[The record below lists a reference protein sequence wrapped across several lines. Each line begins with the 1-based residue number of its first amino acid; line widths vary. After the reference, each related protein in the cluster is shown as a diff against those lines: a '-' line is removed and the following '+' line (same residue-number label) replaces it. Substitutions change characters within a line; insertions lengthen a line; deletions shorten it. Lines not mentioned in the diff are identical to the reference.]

1 MSFDVTADAYG
12 RFMGRF
18 SEPLAIEF
26 AAWSGVQ
33 SGMTAL
39 DVGCG
44 PGALT
49 ARLVEVLGADSVCAV
64 DPSPSFVAA
73 ARSRF
78 PGMDIAEARAE
89 ALPLADNVV
98 DVALAQLVVHF
109 IKDPVAGLR
118 EMARV
123 TRPGGTVAACTWDL
137 GPAGRAPVSLLEQ
150 TARELGLGDARE
162 MGLPGSV
169 EGHLAELLTSAGL
182 TDARSGEA
190 TVRVRFADFDDW
202 WVPYTLGVGP
212 AGVLVKGLDPVD
224 RERLRVRC
232 SELLPSGPF
241 EITATAWCAAGRV
254 AG

>member
-1 MSFDVTADAYG
+1 MSFDVSADAYG

-18 SEPLAIEF
+18 SEPLAVEF
-26 AAWSGVQ
+26 AAFAGVQ

-49 ARLVEVLGADSVCAV
+49 ARLVELLGADSVRAA

-73 ARSRF
+73 ARARF

-89 ALPLADNVV
+89 ALPLPDNAV
-98 DVALAQLVVHF
+98 DMALAQLVVHF
-109 IKDPVAGLR
+109 MKDPVAGLR

-123 TRPGGTVAACTWDL
+123 TRPGGIVAACTWDL
-137 GPAGRAPVSLLEQ
+137 GPTGRAPVSLLEQ
-150 TARELGLGDARE
+150 AAKDLGVGDARE
-162 MGLPGSV
+162 AGLPGSL
-169 EGHLAELLTSAGL
+169 EGHLAELLTAAGL
-182 TDARSGEA
+182 TDVSSGEA
-190 TVRVRFADFDDW
+190 TVHVAFADFDQW
-202 WVPYTLGVGP
+202 WEPYTLGVGP

-232 SELLPSGPF
+232 SELLPDGPF
-241 EITATAWCAAGRV
+241 EITATAWCVRGRT
-254 AG
+254 